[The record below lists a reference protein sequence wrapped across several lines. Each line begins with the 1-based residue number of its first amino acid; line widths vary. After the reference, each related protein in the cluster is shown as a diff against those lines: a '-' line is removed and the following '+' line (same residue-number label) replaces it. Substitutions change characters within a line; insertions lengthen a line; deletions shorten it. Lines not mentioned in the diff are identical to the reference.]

1 MQQIL
6 QEDGNVIIKSQQ
18 PAALRFFGHVI
29 SVVFHPLFI
38 PIYVCCFILYW
49 HPIVF
54 AGYSPYDK
62 LRSLASVFVNLTL
75 LPAFT
80 VFLLWRL
87 KFISSI
93 YLKTQKERIIPFAA
107 TMLFSFWC
115 WNVFRNLPDYPEH
128 FTNFLLGSFI
138 TIIVGWLA
146 NIYFKISMH
155 GLAAGGM
162 LAFVLGVA
170 ITGEGSSGQYI
181 AAAILLTGLI
191 CTARLI
197 VSDHKPFEVYA
208 GLFVGAACQWLA
220 FVL

>member
-1 MQQIL
+1 MQQTLEENGTVAI
-6 QEDGNVIIKSQQ
+6 QSQQ
-18 PAALRFFGHVI
+18 PAALRFFGHLI
-29 SVVFHPLFI
+29 SIVFHPLFI

-49 HPIVF
+49 HPLVF
-54 AGYSPYDK
+54 AGYSPFDK

-87 KFISSI
+87 KFINSI

-115 WNVFRNLPDYPEH
+115 WNVFRNLPDYPEQ
-128 FTNFLLGSFI
+128 FTNFLLGGFI
-138 TIIVGWLA
+138 TIIAGWLA

-162 LAFVLGVA
+162 AVFVLGVA

-181 AAAILLTGLI
+181 AAALLLSGLI
-191 CTARLI
+191 CTARLV

-208 GLFVGAACQWLA
+208 GLFVGAASQWLA
-220 FVL
+220 FIL